1 IAEEAIPVTGLP
13 SLGLISHGTSSALGQ
28 SLIEALAEAVTDDL
42 RARGLVDEVMLGH
55 VDVQDPGVDEVIDRL
70 PADRPAVLV
79 PLLLSPGYHVHVD
92 LAEALEGAADR
103 DISLA
108 PTLGPD
114 PRLARVLA
122 ERLPRLRDDDE
133 VVLAAAGS
141 SDERANASCEE
152 MGRLLVDELGCAVSV
167 GFLAGGG
174 APLKAIVE
182 QNRQSGSRLVIA
194 NYLLAPGFFDDLA
207 RTLISEA
214 DSSAEPATGSA
225 LASPD
230 SSAESAPAS
239 VSGSA
244 PAAPD
249 SRAVPAPASGSG
261 SAPDVGSGAEQGTVL
276 ASPLLAPGAD
286 PAGLSVADSPGS
298 SVASSAASSVA
309 DPTANRDENPA
320 ANPAGSPA
328 AEPSAPTSDPRG
340 IRAHAVPAALV
351 VIVRDRLLEA
361 L

>member
-1 IAEEAIPVTGLP
+1 MTGLP

-28 SLIEALAEAVTDDL
+28 SLIEALAGAVSDDL
-42 RARGLVDEVMLGH
+42 RARGLVDEVVLGH
-55 VDVQDPGVDEVIDRL
+55 VDVQDPGVEEVIDRL

-103 DISLA
+103 DIRLA

-114 PRLARVLA
+114 PRLAQVLA
-122 ERLPRLRDDDE
+122 GRLPRLRDDDE

-152 MGRLLVDELGCAVSV
+152 MGRLLADELGCAVSV

-207 RTLISEA
+207 RTLISA
-214 DSSAEPATGSA
+214 AGP
-225 LASPD
+225 
-230 SSAESAPAS
+230 SAESVPGA
-239 VSGSA
+239 GS
-244 PAAPD
+244 D
-249 SRAVPAPASGSG
+249 
-261 SAPDVGSGAEQGTVL
+261 AEEGTVL
-276 ASPLLAPGAD
+276 ASPLLAPGPDAD
-286 PAGLSVADSPGS
+286 PGSRPGPRDS
-298 SVASSAASSVA
+298 
-309 DPTANRDENPA
+309 
-320 ANPAGSPA
+320 
-328 AEPSAPTSDPRG
+328 
-340 IRAHAVPAALV
+340 RAHLVPAELV
-351 VIVRDRLLEA
+351 DIVRDRLLGA

>member
-1 IAEEAIPVTGLP
+1 VTGLP

-28 SLIEALAEAVTDDL
+28 SLIEALAEAVIDDL
-42 RARGLVDEVMLGH
+42 RARELVDEVMLGH

-92 LAEALEGAADR
+92 LAEALEGAGDR
-103 DISLA
+103 DIRLA

-114 PRLARVLA
+114 PRLARILA
-122 ERLPRLRDDDE
+122 ERLPRLRDGDE

-152 MGRLLVDELGCAVSV
+152 MGRLLADELGRAVSV
-167 GFLAGGG
+167 GFLAGGS

-214 DSSAEPATGSA
+214 DSSAE
-225 LASPD
+225 
-230 SSAESAPAS
+230 SAPAS
-239 VSGSA
+239 V
-244 PAAPD
+244 P
-249 SRAVPAPASGSG
+249 G
-261 SAPDVGSGAEQGTVL
+261 SAPDVGSDAEQGTVL

-286 PAGLSVADSPGS
+286 PVGPSVAHSAGPSVADSAAGSVADSPG
-298 SVASSAASSVA
+298 SSVA

-328 AEPSAPTSDPRG
+328 AEPSAPTPDPRG
-340 IRAHAVPAALV
+340 TRADAVPAGLV
-351 VIVRDRLLEA
+351 DIVRDRLLEA

>member
-1 IAEEAIPVTGLP
+1 MTGLP

-92 LAEALEGAADR
+92 LAEALEGAGDR
-103 DISLA
+103 DIRLA
-108 PTLGPD
+108 STLGPD
-114 PRLARVLA
+114 PRLARILA
-122 ERLPRLRDDDE
+122 ERLPRLRDEDE

-141 SDERANASCEE
+141 SDGRANASCEE
-152 MGRLLVDELGCAVSV
+152 MGRLLADELGRAVSV

-174 APLKAIVE
+174 APLKTIVE
-182 QNRQSGSRLVIA
+182 QNRQSGCRLVIA

-214 DSSAEPATGSA
+214 DSSAE
-225 LASPD
+225 
-230 SSAESAPAS
+230 SAPAS
-239 VSGSA
+239 V
-244 PAAPD
+244 P
-249 SRAVPAPASGSG
+249 G
-261 SAPDVGSGAEQGTVL
+261 SAPDVGSDAEQGTVL

-286 PAGLSVADSPGS
+286 PVGPSVAHSAGPSVADL
-298 SVASSAASSVA
+298 AAGSVA

-320 ANPAGSPA
+320 ENPTGSPA
-328 AEPSAPTSDPRG
+328 AEPSAPTPDPRG
-340 IRAHAVPAALV
+340 TPAHAVPAELV
-351 VIVRDRLLEA
+351 EIVRDRLLEV

>member
-1 IAEEAIPVTGLP
+1 MTGLP

-28 SLIEALAEAVTDDL
+28 SLIEALAEAVIDDL
-42 RARGLVDEVMLGH
+42 RARELVDEVMLGH

-92 LAEALEGAADR
+92 LAEALEGAGDR
-103 DISLA
+103 DIRLA

-114 PRLARVLA
+114 PRLARILA
-122 ERLPRLRDDDE
+122 ERLPRLRDGDE

-152 MGRLLVDELGCAVSV
+152 MGRLLADELGRAVSV

-174 APLKAIVE
+174 APLKTIVE
-182 QNRQSGSRLVIA
+182 QNRQSGCRLVIA

-214 DSSAEPATGSA
+214 DSSAE
-225 LASPD
+225 
-230 SSAESAPAS
+230 SAPAS
-239 VSGSA
+239 V
-244 PAAPD
+244 P
-249 SRAVPAPASGSG
+249 G
-261 SAPDVGSGAEQGTVL
+261 SAPDVGSDAEQGTVL

-286 PAGLSVADSPGS
+286 PVGPSVAHSAGPSVADSAAGSVADSPG
-298 SVASSAASSVA
+298 SSVA

-340 IRAHAVPAALV
+340 TRADAVPAGLV
-351 VIVRDRLLEA
+351 DIVRDRLLEA

>member
-1 IAEEAIPVTGLP
+1 MTGLP

-28 SLIEALAEAVTDDL
+28 SLIEALAEAVIDDL

-92 LAEALEGAADR
+92 LAEALEGAGDR
-103 DISLA
+103 DIRLA

-114 PRLARVLA
+114 PRLARILA
-122 ERLPRLRDDDE
+122 ERLPRLRDGDE

-152 MGRLLVDELGCAVSV
+152 MGRLLADELGRAVSV
-167 GFLAGGG
+167 GFLAGGS

-214 DSSAEPATGSA
+214 DSSAE
-225 LASPD
+225 
-230 SSAESAPAS
+230 SAPAS
-239 VSGSA
+239 V
-244 PAAPD
+244 P
-249 SRAVPAPASGSG
+249 G
-261 SAPDVGSGAEQGTVL
+261 SAPDVGSDAEQGTVL

-286 PAGLSVADSPGS
+286 PVGPSVAHSAGPSIADSPGS
-298 SVASSAASSVA
+298 SVA
-309 DPTANRDENPA
+309 DPTASRDENPA

-328 AEPSAPTSDPRG
+328 AEPSAPTPDPRG
-340 IRAHAVPAALV
+340 ARAHAVPAELV
-351 VIVRDRLLEA
+351 DIVRERLLEA

>member
-1 IAEEAIPVTGLP
+1 MTGLP

-28 SLIEALAEAVTDDL
+28 SLIEALADAVGEDL

-55 VDVQDPGVDEVIDRL
+55 VDVQDPGVEEVIDRL

-92 LAEALEGAADR
+92 LAEALEGAGDR
-103 DISLA
+103 DIRLA

-114 PRLARVLA
+114 PRLARILA
-122 ERLPRLRDDDE
+122 ERLPRLHDDDE

-152 MGRLLVDELGCAVSV
+152 MGRLLADELGRAVSV

-182 QNRQSGSRLVIA
+182 QNRQSGCRLVIA

-214 DSSAEPATGSA
+214 DSSAE
-225 LASPD
+225 
-230 SSAESAPAS
+230 SAPAS
-239 VSGSA
+239 V
-244 PAAPD
+244 P
-249 SRAVPAPASGSG
+249 G
-261 SAPDVGSGAEQGTVL
+261 SAPDVGSDAEQGTVL
-276 ASPLLAPGAD
+276 ASPLLAPGTD
-286 PAGLSVADSPGS
+286 PVGPSVAHSAGPSVADL
-298 SVASSAASSVA
+298 AAGSVA

-320 ANPAGSPA
+320 ENPTGSPA
-328 AEPSAPTSDPRG
+328 AEPSAPTPAPRG
-340 IRAHAVPAALV
+340 TRAHAVPAELV
-351 VIVRDRLLEA
+351 DIVRDRLLEV

>member
-1 IAEEAIPVTGLP
+1 MTGLP

-92 LAEALEGAADR
+92 LAEALEGAGDR
-103 DISLA
+103 DIRLA

-114 PRLARVLA
+114 PRLARILA
-122 ERLPRLRDDDE
+122 ERLPRLRDEDE

-141 SDERANASCEE
+141 SDGRANASCEE
-152 MGRLLVDELGCAVSV
+152 MGRLLADELGRAVSV

-182 QNRQSGSRLVIA
+182 QNRQSGCRLVIA
-194 NYLLAPGFFDDLA
+194 NYLLATGFFDDLA

-214 DSSAEPATGSA
+214 DSSAE
-225 LASPD
+225 
-230 SSAESAPAS
+230 SAPAS

-244 PAAPD
+244 
-249 SRAVPAPASGSG
+249 R
-261 SAPDVGSGAEQGTVL
+261 DVGSDAEQGTVL
-276 ASPLLAPGAD
+276 ASPLLAPGTD
-286 PAGLSVADSPGS
+286 PVGPSVAHSAGPSVADL
-298 SVASSAASSVA
+298 AAGSVA

-320 ANPAGSPA
+320 ENPTGSPA
-328 AEPSAPTSDPRG
+328 AEPSAPTPAPRG
-340 IRAHAVPAALV
+340 TRAHAVPAELV
-351 VIVRDRLLEA
+351 DIVRDRLLEV

>member
-1 IAEEAIPVTGLP
+1 MTGLP

-28 SLIEALAEAVTDDL
+28 SLIEALAEAVIDDL

-92 LAEALEGAADR
+92 LAEALEGAGDR
-103 DISLA
+103 DIRLA
-108 PTLGPD
+108 STLGPD
-114 PRLARVLA
+114 PRLARILA
-122 ERLPRLRDDDE
+122 ERLPRLRDGDE

-152 MGRLLVDELGCAVSV
+152 MGRLLADELGRAVSV
-167 GFLAGGG
+167 GFLAGGS

-182 QNRQSGSRLVIA
+182 QNRQIGSRLVIA

-214 DSSAEPATGSA
+214 DSSAE
-225 LASPD
+225 
-230 SSAESAPAS
+230 SAPA
-239 VSGSA
+239 
-244 PAAPD
+244 
-249 SRAVPAPASGSG
+249 
-261 SAPDVGSGAEQGTVL
+261 SAPDVGSDAEQGTVL

-286 PAGLSVADSPGS
+286 PVGPSVAHSAGPSVADSAAGSVADSPG
-298 SVASSAASSVA
+298 SSVA

-328 AEPSAPTSDPRG
+328 AEPSAPTPDPRG
-340 IRAHAVPAALV
+340 TRADAVPAGLV
-351 VIVRDRLLEA
+351 DIVRDRLLEA

>member
-1 IAEEAIPVTGLP
+1 MTGLP

-28 SLIEALAEAVTDDL
+28 SLIEALAEAVIDDL

-92 LAEALEGAADR
+92 LAEALEGAGDR
-103 DISLA
+103 DIRLA

-114 PRLARVLA
+114 PRLARILA
-122 ERLPRLRDDDE
+122 ERLPRLRDGDE

-152 MGRLLVDELGCAVSV
+152 MGRLLADELGRAVSV
-167 GFLAGGG
+167 GFLAGGS

-214 DSSAEPATGSA
+214 DSSAE
-225 LASPD
+225 
-230 SSAESAPAS
+230 SAPAS
-239 VSGSA
+239 V
-244 PAAPD
+244 P
-249 SRAVPAPASGSG
+249 G
-261 SAPDVGSGAEQGTVL
+261 SAPDVGSDAEQGTVL

-286 PAGLSVADSPGS
+286 PVGPSVAHSAGPSVADSAAGSVADSPG
-298 SVASSAASSVA
+298 SSVA

-328 AEPSAPTSDPRG
+328 AEPSAPTPDPRG
-340 IRAHAVPAALV
+340 ARAHAVPAELV
-351 VIVRDRLLEA
+351 DIVRERLLEA